1 LLCRKKTTSHYS
13 LISNTRILLL
23 TITNTR
29 IPADDL
35 SYLLHKHPDKIQ
47 SVEISAGKAHVFYP
61 EVSKDKCTAALLLD
75 IDPVGLV
82 RSAGPKGN
90 DFALEQYVNDRTYVC
105 SSFMSAAIA
114 KAYSSALNGRCKDKP
129 ELVEEPLPL
138 SVKLSVLPV
147 RGGEELLRSLFEPL
161 GYIVTATRHPLDP
174 AFPEWGDGRY
184 YSVELRNTI
193 TLQKLLS
200 HMYVLI
206 PVCDNDK
213 HYWINKDEVDKLL
226 EKGKTWLSEHPAS
239 ELIVRRYLKH
249 QRSLANEALA
259 ILIRKEETG
268 DGEEKEADDKV
279 EEVSKPRIHDVRLQA
294 AKDELLAAGAKRVL
308 DLGCGEGKLLRLL
321 VAEKQFELVVGM
333 DVSFRSLEIAKDKL
347 KLDRLPERQRQ
358 RIQLMQGSLT
368 YRDKR
373 LEGFDA
379 AALVEVIEHL
389 DEPRL
394 ASLERSVFEY
404 AQPGSVIVT
413 TPNAEYN
420 VKFEN
425 MEEGKMRHSD
435 HRFEWTRKEFEVW
448 GSGIALKHGYDVIFK
463 PVGEED
469 PEVGAISQMAVF
481 RKQLKG
487 ALSFV

>member
-1 LLCRKKTTSHYS
+1 M
-13 LISNTRILLL
+13 LL

-35 SYLLHKHPDKIQ
+35 SYLLHKHPGKIQ
-47 SVEISAGKAHVFYP
+47 SVEISAGKAHIFYP
-61 EVSKDKCTAALLLD
+61 ELSKEKCTAALLLD

-82 RSAGPKGN
+82 RSASPKGN
-90 DFALEQYVNDRTYVC
+90 DFVLEQYVNDRPYVC

-129 ELVEEPLPL
+129 ELVNEPLPL
-138 SVKLSVLPV
+138 SVKLAVLPV
-147 RGGEELLRSLFEPL
+147 RGGEELLKSLFEPL
-161 GYIVTATRHPLDP
+161 GYTIVATRHPLDP
-174 AFPEWGDGRY
+174 AFPEWGEGRY
-184 YSVELRNTI
+184 YTVELSNTI
-193 TLQKLLS
+193 TLQQLLS
-200 HMYVLI
+200 HLYLLI

-226 EKGKTWLSEHPAS
+226 EKGKEWLPAHPAN

-249 QRSLANEALA
+249 QRSLANQALEVLIQKEGATGAYDNEA
-259 ILIRKEETG
+259 EEQM
-268 DGEEKEADDKV
+268 V
-279 EEVSKPRIHDVRLQA
+279 ESPKLRIHDLRLHT
-294 AKDELLAAGAKRVL
+294 AKDELLMSGAKRVL

-321 VAEKQFELVVGM
+321 IAEKQFELVMGM
-333 DVSFRSLEIAKDKL
+333 DVSYRSLEIAKDKL

-358 RIQLMQGSLT
+358 RVQLIQGSLT

-379 AALVEVIEHL
+379 AALIEVIEHL

-404 AQPGSVIVT
+404 AQPRVVVVT

-448 GSGIALKHGYDVIFK
+448 GTGIAAKYGYDVIFK
-463 PVGEED
+463 PVGETD
-469 PEVGAISQMAVF
+469 PDVGAISQMAVF
-481 RKQLKG
+481 SRPVKN
-487 ALSFV
+487 AASFD